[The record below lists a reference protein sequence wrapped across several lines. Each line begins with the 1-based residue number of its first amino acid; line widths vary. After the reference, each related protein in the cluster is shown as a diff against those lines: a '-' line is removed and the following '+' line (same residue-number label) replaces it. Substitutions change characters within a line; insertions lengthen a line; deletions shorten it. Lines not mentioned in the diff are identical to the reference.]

1 MDLSAAAAFPLFYL
15 EPMKRFLIALGM
27 LAAFGGALAA
37 EQATPSGRGAVVT
50 PTRNI
55 LIFTKLE
62 NEWQDAIR
70 RHDAQAIRR
79 YVTDD
84 FEIRASPV
92 PGVPTALTDAL
103 DQWGRAPTTQ
113 SSIGQM
119 AVHEYGDLMLVSFRW
134 TLADSGASAQP
145 PQSFFVVD
153 TWKRSGDD
161 WKAAVRYAAPV
172 AEGAASVPGA
182 VAPSAQSLRKKP

>member
-1 MDLSAAAAFPLFYL
+1 
-15 EPMKRFLIALGM
+15 MKRFLIALGM

-92 PGVPTALTDAL
+92 PGVPTALVDAL
-103 DQWGRAPTTQ
+103 DQWGRAPATQ

-119 AVHEYGDLMLVSFRW
+119 AVHEYGDLMLVSFKW
-134 TLADSGASAQP
+134 TLADGPSY
-145 PQSFFVVD
+145 FVVD
-153 TWKRSGDD
+153 AWKRVGTE

-172 AEGAASVPGA
+172 DENAPIVPGA
-182 VAPSAQSLRKKP
+182 VMPSAQSVRKKP